1 MRVTDKINLPAAF
14 VRATSTDRHNA
25 AGCFSATTLNKGAKE
40 IILTDRHWDEIETDA
55 SDNVWAIFG
64 TAVHAILENQPD
76 NNFHEE
82 KFKVPVSKSFVTG
95 QVDSYDMENK
105 TIYDWKTASVWKIQ
119 YKDFTD
125 WKAQGLT
132 YAYLMQQS
140 GLEVKRCK
148 FVALLKDHSK
158 SKARTDSSY
167 PQSPVYIYEFEVTA
181 QDLAATKE
189 RIEKKVAE
197 IESAYL
203 LGDDDIEPCTAD
215 ERWADNDKFAVMKNG
230 RKTAVKLF
238 DNQADADAY
247 AGELGNAHYVEH
259 RPAISRK
266 CVDYC
271 NCKEFCSFYKSM
283 NKGE

>member
-1 MRVTDKINLPAAF
+1 MKVTNRLNLPAAF
-14 VRATSTDRHNA
+14 VNAVCPNKHNA
-25 AGCFSATTLNKGAKE
+25 AGCFSATTLNKGTKE
-40 IILTDRHWDEIETDA
+40 IILTDRHWDEIEVDA
-55 SDNVWAIFG
+55 ADSMAALFG
-64 TAVHAILENQPD
+64 TAVHAILEKQPD

-82 KFKVPVSKSFVTG
+82 YFKVPVSKSFVTG
-95 QVDSYDMENK
+95 QVDSYDLENK
-105 TIYDWKTASVWKIQ
+105 IIYDWKTASTWKII
-119 YKDFTD
+119 YKDFSD
-125 WKAQGLT
+125 WRAQGLT

-140 GLEVKRCK
+140 GLEVKRCR

-158 SKARTDSSY
+158 SKARIDASY
-167 PQSPVYIYEFEVTA
+167 PQAPTVVYEFEVTA
-181 QDLAATKE
+181 EDLAATE
-189 RIEKKVAE
+189 ARIKAKVEE

-266 CVDYC
+266 CLDYC
-271 NCKEFCSFYKSM
+271 NCREYCSFYKAM
-283 NKGE
+283 KKG

>member
-1 MRVTDKINLPAAF
+1 MRVTNKINLPAAF